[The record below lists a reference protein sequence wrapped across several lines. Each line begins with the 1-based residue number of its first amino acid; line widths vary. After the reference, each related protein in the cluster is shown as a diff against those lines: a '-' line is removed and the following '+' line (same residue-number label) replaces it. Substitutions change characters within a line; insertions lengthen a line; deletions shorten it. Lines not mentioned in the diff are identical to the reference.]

1 MRVEH
6 FIALRHLRATR
17 HAFLNT
23 LTLLAISGVAIGVA
37 AFTSVVS
44 VAGGFIDT
52 AEERLLGVNPHL
64 MVTKYGVHFSEYER
78 VAEVIAELDGVV
90 STAPFIVREMLV
102 TAEGSNAR
110 PGALVKGID
119 PGALLANE
127 ELAAMVVSGSL
138 SGLTFNG
145 GALTDSNPDGEPVGV
160 AIGKILADRLE
171 CEVGDELTLV
181 SPLRG
186 LRSIGVDAGGGANF
200 ARAHVA
206 AIVDSGFFDYDNRLI
221 VMDYRAVQELLGLGD
236 VALGVE
242 VRLED
247 PAEARAMAPL
257 IEASLTTGRF
267 KTMDWQDLNRNLFA
281 ALQLQKL
288 FLTLVTFSL
297 VIAAALV
304 IYCVL
309 VMLVLEKRKDIAV
322 LRSLG
327 ASRGTIRRIF
337 VAEGMTIGVLGT
349 ALGIAGGLCVCWIL
363 GAIEFE
369 LAYEVYRVKSLPVD
383 VQAHE
388 FAAAAFGALTVSYLA
403 TIYPSIRATRVPP
416 ADALRY
422 D

>member
-1 MRVEH
+1 MRVER
-6 FIALRHLRATR
+6 FIALRHIRATR

-37 AFTSVVS
+37 AFTAVVS

-64 MVTKYGVHFSEYER
+64 MVTKYGVHFSEYDR
-78 VAEVIAELDGVV
+78 VSEVIEALDGVQ

-102 TAEGSNAR
+102 TSEGSNAR

-119 PGALLANE
+119 TSALLANE
-127 ELAAMVVSGSL
+127 DLAAMVVSGSL
-138 SGLTFNG
+138 AGLEFAG
-145 GALTDSNPDGEPVGV
+145 GALTDGNPDGESVGV
-160 AIGKILADRLE
+160 AVGKVLADRLE

-186 LRSIGVDAGGGANF
+186 LRSVGIDAGGGANF

-242 VRLED
+242 VRLDD
-247 PAEARAMAPL
+247 PSEARAMAPV

-267 KTMDWQDLNRNLFA
+267 KTMDWQDLNRNLFS

-327 ASRGTIRRIF
+327 APRGMIRRIF
-337 VAEGMTIGVLGT
+337 VAEGMTIGVIGT
-349 ALGIAGGLCVCWIL
+349 ALGLAGGLAVCWLI
-363 GAIEFE
+363 GALEFE

-383 VQAHE
+383 VQLRE
-388 FAAAAFGALTVSYLA
+388 FAVAGLGALIVSYLA
-403 TIYPSIRATRVPP
+403 TIYPSVRAARVPP